1 MSLDART
8 RTAILEAARMAPS
21 ADNSQPWT
29 YCWRDGWLELRI
41 DPSRAGGV
49 SDRRFVLSDLAL
61 GACVE
66 NISVQARSLG
76 YQSTIDLL
84 PEPGG
89 EPLWVAR
96 IQFAAGP
103 PGDGQLAAA
112 IPRRQTDRSFPWGSS
127 RCTEGTRA
135 MSAAAEQLPG
145 VSLVWMNAGPEYRAA
160 LKALRIAEGLRF
172 RSKRLHAE
180 LFGSVRFDKGRKGI
194 AEEGLTPA
202 TLGIGALEW
211 PGFRLM
217 RYWPAMRLARMVG
230 ADHVLAM
237 RSAVLPVLKSGAL
250 GVLCVTDTER
260 VGVVRGG
267 RGLERAWL
275 AATSAG
281 LAVQPYAAPGV
292 LGLGLID
299 IEPAHRQRL
308 ARLRDTLRGIG
319 CKGHP
324 LMFLR
329 VGDQSDTSAVR
340 GGRRPLSDFESC
352 LPQG

>member
-1 MSLDART
+1 
-8 RTAILEAARMAPS
+8 MAPS

-29 YCWRDGWLELRI
+29 YCWRSGRLDLQI
-41 DPSRAGGV
+41 DPSRAGGP

-61 GACVE
+61 GACIE
-66 NISVQARSLG
+66 NICVQARALG
-76 YQSTIDLL
+76 YETAIDIL
-84 PEPGG
+84 PEPDG

-96 IQFAAGP
+96 IRFAAGP
-103 PGDGQLAAA
+103 HGDGQLAAA
-112 IPRRQTDRSFPWGSS
+112 IPRRRTDRSFPWGSS
-127 RCTEGTRA
+127 RCGDGTRA

-145 VSLVWMNAGPEYRAA
+145 VSLVWLNAGPEYRAA

-172 RSKRLHAE
+172 RSRRLHAE
-180 LFGSVRFDKGRKGI
+180 LFGSVRFDTGRKGI

-217 RYWPAMRLARMVG
+217 RHWPAMRLAGLAG
-230 ADHVLAM
+230 ADHVLAI

-250 GVLCVTDTER
+250 GVLCVADTER
-260 VGVVRGG
+260 AGVVSGG

-299 IEPAHRQRL
+299 IEPTHRRRL
-308 ARLRDTLRGIG
+308 TRLQDTLRGIG

-329 VGDQSDTSAVR
+329 VGDQLETPPVR
-340 GGRRPLSDFESC
+340 SGRRPLSGFESC